1 MSHQA
6 KIAAVLF
13 DLDETLL
20 DRTQSLTR
28 FALAQYQRFSRR
40 LQPISPG
47 LFSRHFIDL
56 DAHGAVW
63 KDEVYQQ
70 LLAELEITDVGWE
83 ELLNDYVAHFAD
95 ACVGFPHLHATL
107 DALATQGYKLG
118 IVTNGRSPFQERNIA
133 ALGIRR
139 YFDTVLVSEAEGVR
153 KPDPE
158 IFLRAAA
165 RLRTHPDA
173 VVFVGDNPQADIAG
187 AQRCGMSAIWF
198 AARAT
203 GSCAFADAVCH
214 GLDEVVGWV
223 ESQ

>member
-1 MSHQA
+1 VA

-28 FALAQYQRFSRR
+28 FALAQYQRFSR
-40 LQPISPG
+40 
-47 LFSRHFIDL
+47 HFQHIPPEPFLRRFMEL
-56 DAHGAVW
+56 DAHGTVW
-63 KDEVYQQ
+63 KDRVYHQ
-70 LLAELEITDVGWE
+70 LLAELEITAVGWE
-83 ELLNDYVAHFAD
+83 ELLNDYVANFAA

-107 DALATQGYKLG
+107 DALAVQGYKLG

-133 ALGIRR
+133 ALGIRH

-165 RLRTHPDA
+165 RLRTHPDQ
-173 VVFVGDNPQADIAG
+173 VVFVGDNPQTDIAG
-187 AQRCGMSAIWF
+187 AQRCGMQVIWF
-198 AARAT
+198 APRAV

-223 ESQ
+223 NRQ